1 MRSLSKASRHP
12 RCEWRVMVARRVFAL
27 VPLLALI
34 LAAVPFAAPAD
45 ESPSPLPAFAE
56 PSVSPDHR
64 EIAFVSG
71 GDIWSVS
78 ANGGNAHLLAAVDGT
93 ASRPLYSP
101 DGTRIAFVSSRPGA
115 YGIYVLTIA
124 GGALTR
130 LTHGDALPEL
140 DGWSADGR
148 TIYFTSNANNI
159 GYDGDIMQVPVD
171 GGTPV
176 RAVTETFVNAMEAAP
191 SPDGHTIAYVR
202 NGFVQWWRRG
212 HSHMD
217 EDEIVLDR
225 LDTHRYETV
234 TTGTAKDRWPMW
246 SPDGHTLYFVSDRSG
261 NDELW
266 ADDGGRFRQLTGLH
280 GETVLWPTISR
291 DGKLIAFEHGMALWT
306 YDLET
311 GATRKLSIELQG
323 LPDVTTPQHVVETG
337 NFSALSVSPDG
348 KKIAFVARGHLFAA
362 DAQNGGDAQLVP
374 STQPAADALPVWAP
388 GSRRIAYVVDR
399 GTEQAIGTYDFPD
412 GPERIAT
419 PPGHHDD
426 YPHWSPDGKTLAF
439 VRDGVELHL
448 LDVTTHVDRTLT
460 RGVMDRRPFGDE
472 GDIAFSP
479 AGDWIAYVDQ
489 SGSGYSNVRVVP
501 TSGGP
506 SRPVTFLPNT
516 DGGPVT
522 WSPDG
527 TKLFFVTSQRTEA
540 GDVAEIDLIPQAPH
554 FREDAFR
561 HLFDQQPVRPELPSR
576 ALPTA
581 APRPRPRASVSPRPR
596 ASAVPAGPRTK
607 IVFDGIR
614 DRLTLLETGLDVASV
629 RVTPDG
635 NTLVLVANDAD
646 EQNLYTFSIDPTSTD
661 PQVAR
666 QLTNSA
672 GPKNALA
679 LSPDG
684 TSAYYLDGGRVW
696 NVGLDS
702 RSARQIPLAAEF
714 DVDFARERRIV
725 FNQAWS
731 LLDRWYAD
739 PKFHGVDWNAVY
751 REYEPYALGARTRTE
766 FRRVLELML
775 GELNSSHM
783 GLSAAQSFGPAP
795 GYTTG
800 RLGVQWDT
808 QEYEGA
814 GRLRIA
820 RIVPLGPLALTGRI
834 AVGDDVLAV
843 AGTAV
848 DRHTDVNALLA
859 HRVGKRTELRIAPHG
874 NAAEAYTIAVM
885 PVDLPTEQDLL
896 YRAWVAS
903 RRAYVEKI
911 SGGRIGYV
919 HLFDMSA
926 DALRKFELDLDVQNR
941 QKEAVIVDI
950 RNNEGGFVDPYA
962 VDVLTRREYARFISR
977 FGNDAPERTS
987 LGERVLDRPTAL
999 VVNEHSLS
1007 DAENFTEAYEQL
1019 HAGPVVGE
1027 PTAGWIIFTSAATLA
1042 DGSTLRLPSTRVIGA
1057 NGVDLELHPRPVDVQ
1072 VDDPPGAAARGD
1084 DPQLDAAVRVL
1095 LRRVTA
1101 RR

>member
-1 MRSLSKASRHP
+1 LRSLSQASGHVT
-12 RCEWRVMVARRVFAL
+12 CEWRLIVMVPRRFLAL
-27 VPLLALI
+27 VPLVALV
-34 LAAVPFAAPAD
+34 LAAVPFTSTANEAPTAL
-45 ESPSPLPAFAE
+45 PSFAE

-64 EIAFVSG
+64 QIAFVSG

-78 ANGGNAHLLAAVDGT
+78 SEGGNAHLLAAVDGT

-130 LTHGDALPEL
+130 LTHADTLPDL
-140 DGWSADGR
+140 DGWSADSR
-148 TIYFTSNANNI
+148 TIYFGTSANNI
-159 GYDGDIMQVPVD
+159 GYDGDIMEVPAD

-176 RAVTETFVNAMEAAP
+176 RVVTELFVNAMQAAP
-191 SPDGHTIAYVR
+191 SPDGKTMAYVR
-202 NGFVQWWRRG
+202 NGFTQWWRRG

-217 EDEIVLDR
+217 EDEIVLER
-225 LDTHRYETV
+225 LATHRYETV

-246 SPDGHTLYFVSDRSG
+246 SPDGRTLYFVSDRSG

-266 ADDGGRFRQLTGLH
+266 AEEGGHFRQLTTLH

-291 DGKLIAFEHGMALWT
+291 DGKLITFEHGMGLWT
-306 YDLET
+306 YDVQT
-311 GATRKLSIELQG
+311 GTTRKLTIALQG
-323 LPDVTTPQHVVETG
+323 LADVTASQHVVEVG
-337 NFSALSVSPDG
+337 NFSGLSLSPDG
-348 KKIAFVARGHLFAA
+348 KKIAFVARGHIFAA
-362 DAQNGGDAQLVP
+362 DAQNGGDAQLVV
-374 STQPAADALPVWAP
+374 STQAAADALPVWAP

-399 GTEQAIGTYDFPD
+399 GSEQAIATYDFPD
-412 GPERIAT
+412 GPERIVT

-448 LDVTTHVDRTLT
+448 LDVTTHADRILA

-479 AGDWIAYVDQ
+479 AGDWIAYLDQ
-489 SGSGYSNVRVVP
+489 GNGGYSNVRVVP

-506 SRPVTFLPNT
+506 SQPVTFLPNT
-516 DGGPVT
+516 NGGPLA

-527 TKLFFVTSQRTEA
+527 TKLFFVTSQRTESA
-540 GDVAEIDLIPQAPH
+540 DVAQVDLVPQTPH

-561 HLFDQQPVRPELPSR
+561 HLFDREHSDMNAGASAAATPEPQQGAR
-576 ALPTA
+576 
-581 APRPRPRASVSPRPR
+581 VSPRPS
-596 ASAVPAGPRTK
+596 ASDAPKGPTTR

-614 DRLTLLETGLDVASV
+614 DRMSLLGTGLDVATV

-635 NTLVLVANDAD
+635 NNLVLLANDAG
-646 EQNLYTFSIDPTSTD
+646 EQNLYTFSIDPMSTD

-666 QLTNSA
+666 QLTNSTGSKA
-672 GPKNALA
+672 GLA
-679 LSPDG
+679 IVPDG

-696 NVGLDS
+696 NVALDS
-702 RSARQIPLAAEF
+702 RSARQLPLTAEF
-714 DVDFARERRIV
+714 DVDFARERAIV
-725 FNQAWS
+725 FNQAWAM
-731 LLDRWYAD
+731 LDRWYAD

-751 REYEPYALGARTRTE
+751 RQYEPYALGARTRTE

-783 GLSAAQSFGPAP
+783 GVSEPESLGPTP
-795 GYTTG
+795 GNVTG

-808 QEYEGA
+808 QAYEQT

-820 RIVPLGPLALTGRI
+820 RIVPLGPLAVAGHV
-834 AVGDDVLAV
+834 AVGDELLAV
-843 AGTAV
+843 AGTPL

-859 HRVGKRTELRIAPHG
+859 HRIGKRTELRIAPHG
-874 NAAEAYTIAVM
+874 DAAAAYTVAVM
-885 PVDLPTEQDLL
+885 PIDLPTEQNLL
-896 YRAWVAS
+896 YLSWVAS
-903 RRAYVEKI
+903 RRAYVDKI
-911 SGGRIGYV
+911 SGGRLGYV
-919 HLFDMSA
+919 HLFDMSTA
-926 DALRKFELDLDVQNR
+926 SLQKFELDLDVQNR
-941 QKEAVIVDI
+941 KKEGVIVDI

-962 VDVLTRREYARFISR
+962 VDVLTRHEYARFISR

-987 LGERVLDRPTAL
+987 LGEHVLDRPTAL

-1007 DAENFTEAYEQL
+1007 DAETFTEAYRRL
-1019 HAGPVVGE
+1019 HGGPIVGE
-1027 PTAGWIIFTSAATLA
+1027 PTAGWIIFTGAATLA
-1042 DGSTLRLPSTRVIGA
+1042 DGSTLRLPTTRVIGA
-1057 NGVDLELHPRPVDVQ
+1057 DGVDLELHPRPVDVQ
-1072 VDDPPGAAARGD
+1072 VDNPPGAAARGD
-1084 DPQLDAAVRVL
+1084 DPQLDAAVRAL
-1095 LRRVTA
+1095 LHRIAAGR
-1101 RR
+1101 